1 LVIIRCIAQTRSK
14 LEKKRTYKQIL
25 LEQLQQH
32 KYLFISALIL
42 FVLTIPRLIISF
54 LSGCMKSPRNPWL
67 HLIGY
72 FISFIPSVLTFV
84 VFVLPSETYKE
95 QLQKSVNRFRRRGS

>member
-1 LVIIRCIAQTRSK
+1 LIIWS
-14 LEKKRTYKQIL
+14 LIL
-25 LEQLQQH
+25 L
-32 KYLFISALIL
+32 IL
-42 FVLTIPRLIISF
+42 NIPRLIISF

-72 FISFIPSVLTFV
+72 FISFIPSVLTFI

-95 QLQKSVNRFRRRGS
+95 QLQKSINHFRRRTN